1 MSDLHEKTAEFYR
14 FATGAKRKAAQFIL
28 LHADEVAFMTLEQV
42 AEKAGVSPATIT
54 RTATEIGYS
63 GFPELL
69 AAARSSVRRD
79 MAPVERLD
87 HAPLHEGSTGF
98 SESVALD
105 VRHLDTLLRLNPA
118 ETVRAALDLLAES
131 ARLNLFTSRTS
142 YGAMSFFA
150 YVLGQIRPGVTL
162 LTEAE
167 GRLVDQLLDIAP
179 NDAFFLADLPR
190 YSRVVTACAREAKG
204 GGARVICVTD
214 GPDSPIAGFSDVALF
229 VPYVS
234 RSFFNSN
241 TATLALYNA
250 LATALNLRLKDASL
264 PRLERHN
271 ALLRTFNT
279 LVMQKDALGQ
289 SSREVL

>member
-14 FATGAKRKAAQFIL
+14 YATGAKRKAAQFIL
-28 LHADEVAFMTLEQV
+28 MHADEVAFMTLEQV

-69 AAARSSVRRD
+69 AAARSSIRRD

-87 HAPLHEGSTGF
+87 TCPVHEGSSGF
-98 SESVALD
+98 TESVEHDRRSLD
-105 VRHLDTLLRLNPA
+105 AMLRLNPA
-118 ETVRAALDLLAES
+118 EVVSSAVDLLAG
-131 ARLNLFTSRTS
+131 AKQLRLFTSRTS

-167 GRLVDQLLDIAP
+167 GRLADQLLDVSP
-179 NDAFFLADLPR
+179 DDVFFLADLPR
-190 YSRVVTACAREAKG
+190 YSRVVTACAREAKE
-204 GGARVICVTD
+204 GGARLICVTD
-214 GPDSPIAGFSDVALF
+214 GPDSPIAGYADVALF
-229 VPYVS
+229 VPYAS

-241 TATLALYNA
+241 VATLALYNA
-250 LATALNLRLKDASL
+250 LGTSLNLRLKDASL

-271 ALLRTFNT
+271 ALLRRFAT
-279 LVMQKDALGQ
+279 LVMQKQDQ
-289 SSREVL
+289 D